1 LSPPQPRLVSSR
13 HKAAGDDD
21 EPSGSHYYLRHLQAA
36 EEPPVRDP
44 IGEGTADAWVE
55 RSPSLLRL
63 TGRHPFNGEPPL
75 PLFMRHG
82 FVTPGPLHYVRNH
95 GAVPRADWAT
105 WTVEVTGLVRR
116 PARLAMADLAG
127 GFRAGAPRHARLL
140 QRPAQGA
147 EHGAADAGLQLGPR
161 RRVHLGGAARRSA
174 TCCAGAC

>member
-1 LSPPQPRLVSSR
+1 MGACVEPTHHLATSLDLGSPPPLLATDVDAAAMAYPPAGGSPVRLVSSP

-75 PLFMRHG
+75 PLLMRHG
-82 FVTPGPLHYVRNH
+82 FVTP
-95 GAVPRADWAT
+95 
-105 WTVEVTGLVRR
+105 
-116 PARLAMADLAG
+116 ARCTQ
-127 GFRAGAPRHARLL
+127 GFLY
-140 QRPAQGA
+140 Q
-147 EHGAADAGLQLGPR
+147 
-161 RRVHLGGAARRSA
+161 
-174 TCCAGAC
+174 